1 LKRKGRKQWRKI
13 VSSPIKKIMVY
24 IDGTEQ
30 SVTAAQYAICLAS
43 FSGAELIA
51 HYVINIRAVEDLLKA
66 RIFLK
71 DEQVEYE
78 HDMEADAE
86 RYLNYVNELAMKK
99 GVSIIKKRSKGNVHK
114 EIVNAVNEDDVDLL
128 VIGELSR
135 IRSRRDEFYDETE
148 RAMRTVPCSVLIVKD
163 EDRIWEMYES
173 LS

>member
-1 LKRKGRKQWRKI
+1 M
-13 VSSPIKKIMVY
+13 SNPIKKIMVY
-24 IDGTEQ
+24 VDGTEQ

-51 HYVINIRAVEDLLKA
+51 YYVINTRAVEDLLKA

-86 RYLNYVNELAMKK
+86 RYLNYINELAIKK
-99 GVSIIKKRSKGNVHK
+99 GVSVIKKRSRGSVHK
-114 EIVNAVNEDDVDLL
+114 EIVESVEADEVDLL

-135 IRSRRDEFYDETE
+135 IRSRRDEFFDETE
-148 RAMRTVPCSVLIVKD
+148 RAMRSVPCSVLIVKD
-163 EDRIWEMYES
+163 EDRVWEMYES
-173 LS
+173 LV

>member
-1 LKRKGRKQWRKI
+1 M
-13 VSSPIKKIMVY
+13 SNPIKKIMVY

-51 HYVINIRAVEDLLKA
+51 HYVINTRAVEDLLKA
-66 RIFLK
+66 RIFLQ

-86 RYLNYVNELAMKK
+86 RYLNYINELATKK
-99 GVSIIKKRSKGNVHK
+99 GVSILKKRSRGNVHK
-114 EIVNAVNEDDVDLL
+114 EIADSIEDEEVDLL

-135 IRSRRDEFYDETE
+135 IRSRRDEFFDETE
-148 RAMRTVPCSVLIVKD
+148 RAMRSVSCSVLIVKD
-163 EDRIWEMYES
+163 EDRVWEMYES
-173 LS
+173 LV